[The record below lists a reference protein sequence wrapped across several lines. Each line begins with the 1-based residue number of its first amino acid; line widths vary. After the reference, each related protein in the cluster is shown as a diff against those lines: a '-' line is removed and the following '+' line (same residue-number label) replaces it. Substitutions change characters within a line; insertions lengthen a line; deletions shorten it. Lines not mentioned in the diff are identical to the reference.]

1 MKVYIAKVKR
11 NEETP
16 TRHVLQ
22 VDRFTRWNFHDC
34 SQSVPYQD
42 GMVRRGAYLTELHVG
57 VVRRLSEGISEA
69 LGGTML
75 YLISA
80 MFGAH
85 LSFYSSR
92 SSLRSRRSNLSWG
105 SNVMEFVC
113 ESTSY
118 LMPVVGPSQLNKL
131 DVR

>member
-1 MKVYIAKVKR
+1 MRLIEY
-11 NEETP
+11 
-16 TRHVLQ
+16 
-22 VDRFTRWNFHDC
+22 
-34 SQSVPYQD
+34 
-42 GMVRRGAYLTELHVG
+42 GRRGAYLTELHVG

-92 SSLRSRRSNLSWG
+92 SSLRICNANAISGLFIYVAVSISSR
-105 SNVMEFVC
+105 MEQN
-113 ESTSY
+113 
-118 LMPVVGPSQLNKL
+118 GI
-131 DVR
+131 D